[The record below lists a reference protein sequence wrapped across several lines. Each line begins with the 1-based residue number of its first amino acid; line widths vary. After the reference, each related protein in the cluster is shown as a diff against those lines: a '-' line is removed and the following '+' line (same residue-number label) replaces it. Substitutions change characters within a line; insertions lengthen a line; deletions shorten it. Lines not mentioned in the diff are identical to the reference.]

1 MIGRKGITGAALV
14 VGLTAT
20 ALMGG
25 SSASAS
31 AQAGLGVTA
40 VSDDSAV
47 LAPGWSAKAYLGIG
61 YHDRCKGWQRII
73 TPYRSGDRITTSR
86 QVHCEKGEWGRR
98 AVVKTTLQQYRG
110 LGFWRTKATSEVKKG
125 RAAFNVTTTPSWK
138 CSGGSQLYRNQTK
151 VHLYS
156 LLRGSEVATLY
167 KRTQER
173 RIKC

>member
-14 VGLTAT
+14 VGLTAG
-20 ALMGG
+20 LMAG
-25 SSASAS
+25 SSAS
-31 AQAGLGVTA
+31 AQAGQGVTGVA
-40 VSDDSAV
+40 DSSAV
-47 LAPGWSAKAYLGIG
+47 LAAPGWSAKSYLGIS
-61 YHDRCKGWQRII
+61 YHDRCKGWQRIK
-73 TPYRSGDRITTSR
+73 TPYRSGAYITTSR

-98 AVVKTTLQQYRG
+98 AVVKTSLQQYRG

-125 RAAFNVTTTPSWK
+125 RDAFTVTTTPSWK

-167 KRTQER
+167 KRSQER
-173 RIKC
+173 RIRC

>member
-14 VGLTAT
+14 VGLTAG
-20 ALMGG
+20 LMAG
-25 SSASAS
+25 SSAS
-31 AQAGLGVTA
+31 AQAGQGVTA
-40 VSDDSAV
+40 VSDSSAV
-47 LAPGWSAKAYLGIG
+47 LAAPGWSAKSYLGIS
-61 YHDRCKGWQRII
+61 YHDRCKGWQRIK
-73 TPYRSGDRITTSR
+73 TPYRSGAYITTSR

-98 AVVKTTLQQYRG
+98 AVVKTSLQQYRG

-125 RAAFNVTTTPSWK
+125 REAFTVTTTPSWK

-167 KRTQER
+167 KRSQER
-173 RIKC
+173 RIRC